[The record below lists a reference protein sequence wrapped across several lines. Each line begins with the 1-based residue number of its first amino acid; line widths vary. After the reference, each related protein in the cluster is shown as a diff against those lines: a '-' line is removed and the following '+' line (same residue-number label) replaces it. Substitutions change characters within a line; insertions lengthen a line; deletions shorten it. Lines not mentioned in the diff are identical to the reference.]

1 MSFWDVLQYTKC
13 HLEESPLLRSQ
24 SQAAVS
30 VQEVGQ
36 VVEVVAAVV
45 AAAVAAAPH
54 QAGKCVARPV

>member
-1 MSFWDVLQYTKC
+1 MLQYTEC

-36 VVEVVAAVV
+36 VLAAVVAVV
-45 AAAVAAAPH
+45 AAAVAAALH
-54 QAGKCVARPV
+54 QAGKCVACPV